1 MEDETVLEILNDSSK
16 IRVLMRQVSDSEFIL
31 PNPRSSALHGVEG
44 DACVMQYYVTVGL
57 FHKASACSS
66 TKHLS
71 SAKQGGS
78 VTSPPLGSVYAQG
91 TNE

>member
-44 DACVMQYYVTVGL
+44 DACVM
-57 FHKASACSS
+57 
-66 TKHLS
+66 
-71 SAKQGGS
+71 
-78 VTSPPLGSVYAQG
+78 
-91 TNE
+91 